1 MERYDINKYLEKF
14 HTKLLELKKSLKVD
28 FLEEEIKKYD
38 EKISDVSIWNDP
50 KSAEDI
56 ISKANLFKNK
66 YNSYKDLESNLSELK
81 DLIELSNE
89 IDDLDKEIEESI
101 KKLDEKISE
110 FETTILLNSKYD
122 DYDVIME
129 LHPGQGGTEAL
140 DWVDML
146 FRMYTAFCKNHN
158 FKMNILNYEPG
169 DIAGIKSVS
178 VEIKGHNVYGLM
190 KSERGVHR
198 LVRISP
204 FDSNKRRHTT
214 FASVDIAPIIK
225 NDIDIELKDEDIRI
239 DTYLSSGHGG
249 QGVNTTYSAVR
260 VTYLPLNIVVTCQ
273 NERSQLRNKDIAIK
287 ILKSKLLEIELLKQ
301 ELNLKEIKGEQ
312 LQIGFGSQI
321 RSYVFTPYTMVKDH
335 RTNFETS
342 DIKSVMDG
350 TIEGFIRSYLSL
362 KASEK
367 NE

>member
-1 MERYDINKYLEKF
+1 MEKYEINKYIENFNTKLTELANSLNIEELKDSIKEYDDQISVSSIWDNPKYAEDLISKTNLLKEKF
-14 HTKLLELKKSLKVD
+14 
-28 FLEEEIKKYD
+28 
-38 EKISDVSIWNDP
+38 
-50 KSAEDI
+50 
-56 ISKANLFKNK
+56 
-66 YNSYKDLESNLSELK
+66 NSYNELLNNLNDLK
-81 DLIELSNE
+81 DLILLSDE
-89 IDDLDKEIEESI
+89 IDGLSDEIEDNI
-101 KKLDEKISE
+101 KKLNEKINDY
-110 FETTILLNSKYD
+110 ETMILLNSKYD

-140 DWVDML
+140 DWVEML
-146 FRMYTAFCKNHN
+146 FRMYSLFAKKHN
-158 FKMNILNYEPG
+158 LKMNILNYEQG
-169 DIAGIKSVS
+169 DVAGIKSVS
-178 VEIKGHNVYGLM
+178 VEIKGTNAYGLL

-225 NDIDIELKDEDIRI
+225 NDLDIEIKDEDLKI
-239 DTYLSSGHGG
+239 DTFMSSGHGG

-273 NERSQLRNKDIAIK
+273 NERSQLRNKESAIK
-287 ILKSKLLEIELLKQ
+287 VLKSKLLEVELLKA
-301 ELNLKEIKGEQ
+301 ELNLKEIKGQQ

-335 RTNFETS
+335 RTNYDTS
-342 DIKSVMDG
+342 DVKSVMDG
-350 TIEGFIRSYLSL
+350 NIEDFIRCYLSM

-367 NE
+367 HE